1 MQEVQ
6 MLQTLDHPNIL
17 RVYET
22 FEDKKRYFIVTEL
35 CTGGE
40 LFDEISNRVF
50 SEIEASSC
58 IQQVLTAINYCHEK
72 NIMHRD
78 LKPESLLLDS
88 HKDNIIKLIDFGMA
102 QTKQNNKKQNDDV
115 NRSRHDDEDGVKLGN
130 AYYIA
135 PEMLQNQVTP
145 KSDIW
150 SIGVILFVLLTGV
163 PPFNGDDD
171 KEIIDKVKTGKYNT

>member
-1 MQEVQ
+1 

-50 SEIEASSC
+50 SEIEASTC

-102 QTKQNNKKQNDDV
+102 QTRNAKKADP
-115 NRSRHDDEDGVKLGN
+115 NRSKTDEDLPTKLGN

-135 PEMLQNQVTP
+135 PEMLQNVVTR
-145 KSDIW
+145 KSDVW
-150 SIGVILFVLLTGV
+150 SIGVILFLLLTGV

-171 KEIIDKVKTGKYNT
+171 KEIIEKVKTGKYNT